1 MSTSTLLC
9 SPTGGSS
16 ISCRPCPPQ
25 TLPGRTH
32 PVWHGI
38 VDVGNRQVGPWPWAH
53 LSKVT
58 GSTSFCLWALL
69 STVAE
74 QWQRGR
80 PVSDYAQAGAGTR
93 RRGAWSVV
101 CHVCACDECSGLT
114 CHVGTY
120 VLGSPRAAA
129 QQSQTQTHAWPMGH
143 AIHHHRRT
151 LQARTHDCPFLFFS
165 LSLKNKQIA
174 RLSFELLPAQRKREL
189 NNAIIIFAWDYLQP
203 YQMFGLELLNIL

>member
-1 MSTSTLLC
+1 M
-9 SPTGGSS
+9 
-16 ISCRPCPPQ
+16 
-25 TLPGRTH
+25 
-32 PVWHGI
+32 
-38 VDVGNRQVGPWPWAH
+38 
-53 LSKVT
+53 SKVT

-93 RRGAWSVV
+93 RRGAWSV
-101 CHVCACDECSGLT
+101 VCACDECSGLT

-189 NNAIIIFAWDYLQP
+189 NNAIIMFRVRLSPTISDVWIRTTKYTVIAKLITWIGTKRQDEPIKPTQSMIHSCDMMLQ
-203 YQMFGLELLNIL
+203 